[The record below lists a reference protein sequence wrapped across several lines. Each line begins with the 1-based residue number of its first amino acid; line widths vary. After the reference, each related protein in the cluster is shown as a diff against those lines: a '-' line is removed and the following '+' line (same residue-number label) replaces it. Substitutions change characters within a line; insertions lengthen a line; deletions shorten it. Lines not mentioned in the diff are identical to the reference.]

1 MKTRVQICIFL
12 NQDKAAAA
20 GSDEAPAG
28 GSNQNQNPAESHE
41 MKPLL
46 NTPNQENARSDATE
60 ETQPD
65 SVVTQK

>member
-28 GSNQNQNPAESHE
+28 GSNQNSAESHE
-41 MKPLL
+41 MKRLL
-46 NTPNQENARSDATE
+46 NAPNQENARSDATE

>member
-1 MKTRVQICIFL
+1 MKTHVKLGLFL
-12 NQDKAAAA
+12 NQDAAAA

-46 NTPNQENARSDATE
+46 NAPNQENVRSDATE

-65 SVVTQK
+65 SVITQK

>member
-12 NQDKAAAA
+12 NQDAAAAA

-28 GSNQNQNPAESHE
+28 GSNQNSAESHE
-41 MKPLL
+41 MNPLL
-46 NTPNQENARSDATE
+46 NAPNQENVRSDATE